1 MCGPRPYPIPCVP
14 YPLAWQTPADI
25 QRAIKAR
32 EALLVPVFTQ
42 IAHSFADLH
51 DTPGRMLA
59 KGCIDRVVPWRTARR
74 ELFLRL
80 RRRLVG
86 HCGSATLSGFGGVVA
101 LLA

>member
-1 MCGPRPYPIPCVP
+1 MHGLSRPLYPF
-14 YPLAWQTPADI
+14 AWQTPADI

-86 HCGSATLSGFGGVVA
+86 HGGYVRLLS
-101 LLA
+101 LLQVSRAACAQR